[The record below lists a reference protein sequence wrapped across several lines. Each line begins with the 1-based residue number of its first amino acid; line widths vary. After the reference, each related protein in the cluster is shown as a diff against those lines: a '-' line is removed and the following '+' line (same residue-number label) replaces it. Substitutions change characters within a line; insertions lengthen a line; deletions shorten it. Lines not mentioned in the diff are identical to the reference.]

1 MRKGELRRDS
11 ILNAAEE
18 LFVRKGY
25 DETSIQDILDAL
37 SLSKGGFYHYFE
49 SKIQLL
55 EEISARRAERDV
67 ARLRNEFVS
76 TRLDNP
82 RRLSLIFS
90 AMQLMNGGDAD
101 FAAMA
106 LKVGYID
113 SDVNFRDK
121 NRGFLLENLCPLAEV
136 AVRDGAADGSFFVRN
151 PQRIARIL
159 LLMACD
165 ANDECCRALA
175 ENPQSPDCAVEIM
188 EIANAYRECME
199 NLLGARF
206 GSIVF
211 CEPEPTADFVRQI
224 CEKFEGTEKQE

>member
-1 MRKGELRRDS
+1 MRKGELRKES
-11 ILNAAEE
+11 ILNAAEA
-18 LFVRKGY
+18 LFISNGY

-55 EEISARRAERDV
+55 EEISARRAEKEV

-82 RRLSLIFS
+82 RRLSLLFS
-90 AMQLMNGGDAD
+90 AVQLMNGGDAD

-106 LKVGYID
+106 LQVGYMEG
-113 SDVNFRDK
+113 DVNFRDK
-121 NRGFLLENLCPLAEV
+121 NRAFLLENLCPLADV
-136 AVRDGAADGSFFVRN
+136 AVRDGIADGSFFVRD
-151 PQRIARIL
+151 PGRVARIL
-159 LLMACD
+159 LMMACD
-165 ANDECCRALA
+165 ANDECCRVLA
-175 ENPQSPDCAVEIM
+175 EDPQSPDCAVEIM
-188 EIANAYRECME
+188 EIANAYQECME

-211 CEPEPTADFVRQI
+211 CEPEPLTDFVRQI
-224 CEKFEGTEKQE
+224 SGKFKETEK